1 MISLGI
7 LTNDQTQPKLSCLQD
22 ANRAVCAR
30 RVGNPSGRPKRD
42 YDIAELAR
50 QHTEDAIRTLV
61 EILQDTK
68 ASAGARISAA
78 NAILDRGY
86 GKAPQ
91 SIDVG
96 PTNDECFVQLW
107 RMIGEGRLAK
117 IDL

>member
-1 MISLGI
+1 MTRPSQNSPAYR
-7 LTNDQTQPKLSCLQD
+7 TQTGQFAPGVS
-22 ANRAVCAR
+22 
-30 RVGNPSGRPKRD
+30 GNPSGRPKRD